1 MTVFSTDSWM
11 FDLQCFPEPRRPAH
25 WCATWAKTARRWKLG
40 RRRVPPPE
48 TEIHVEPSA
57 QARFRSWSHLLRVP
71 GRSRSDVSQG
81 PSCFELERRL
91 IIHRQ
96 EGHKAGQ
103 QTGIYELLQRRV
115 AFLREQL
122 PETNHITASS
132 TSVHMKTCQ
141 NSGSPLLLDPKPSL
155 TWPPDSRGFGTLYRR
170 KSHL

>member
-1 MTVFSTDSWM
+1 M
-11 FDLQCFPEPRRPAH
+11 FDLQCFPEPRPPAH
-25 WCATWAKTARRWKLG
+25 WCATWARTARRWKLG

-57 QARFRSWSHLLRVP
+57 QARFRRWSNLLRVP

-132 TSVHMKTCQ
+132 TWRHVRTQARPRYWTLNRRSPGRLTAAGLRLSTDGSHIFNYVF
-141 NSGSPLLLDPKPSL
+141 NS
-155 TWPPDSRGFGTLYRR
+155 
-170 KSHL
+170 